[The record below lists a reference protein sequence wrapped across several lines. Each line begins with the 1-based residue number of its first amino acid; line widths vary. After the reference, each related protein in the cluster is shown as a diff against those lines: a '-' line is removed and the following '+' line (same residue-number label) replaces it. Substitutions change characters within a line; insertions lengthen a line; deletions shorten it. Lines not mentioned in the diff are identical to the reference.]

1 MNVARWFG
9 AFILLLPAVSAQVQY
24 AGLPPDAVV
33 IEQEPVPESAHP
45 NRLLVLWM
53 KSPQRNPREG
63 TPEENPYTCP
73 EYTRGHFY
81 RGPTAVSLVDTAARR
96 VINSVSVASPEE
108 STFDIPYLI
117 EPGHYAVPGN
127 LIHNEGKPKLLAL
140 RDYNGDGK
148 ALEFAFF
155 DSEACM
161 GLETTLIGYSEKQDK
176 AIQYLVDLVYEAD
189 GKRSRQTEQWVDY
202 LFVKKPV
209 KPGYWKYEIDYTGRG
224 GTLISYEVRYDAVK
238 ERFTGK
244 VISTGGD
251 DIK

>member
-1 MNVARWFG
+1 MNAARWLS
-9 AFILLLPAVSAQVQY
+9 AAILLLPAVSAQVRY
-24 AGLPPDAVV
+24 AGLPPDAVI

-73 EYTRGHFY
+73 EYTRGHYY
-81 RGPTAVSLVDTAARR
+81 RGPTAVSLVDASARR
-96 VINSVSVASPEE
+96 VINSVNIATPEE
-108 STFDIPYLI
+108 RTFDIPYLI

-155 DSEACM
+155 SAEACM
-161 GLETTLIGYSEKQDK
+161 GLQTTLIGYSEKQDK
-176 AIQYLVDLVYEAD
+176 VIQYSVDLVSDED
-189 GKRSRQTEQWVDY
+189 GKRSRQTERWVDY
-202 LFVKKPV
+202 LFVKKPLR
-209 KPGYWKYEIDYTGRG
+209 PGYWKYEIDYTGRG
-224 GTLISYEVRYDAVK
+224 GTLMSYEIRYDAAK
-238 ERFTGK
+238 ERFTGT
-244 VISTGGD
+244 VVSTAGD
-251 DIK
+251 LK